1 MAQKR
6 RSFSPFGPQGQ
17 APARP
22 EATEPK
28 PSVDEAASD
37 FAGVIGGKPAASHD
51 SDDDAVFGTEPFVAA
66 KAPEPIGPPR
76 SGGRWWEEPDAGTES
91 KPVPESPEPAEPSAN
106 VAPVPSERPG
116 ATRDDGWG
124 APDGQI
130 VQPLPTPE
138 TGPVEAVQGR
148 KPLAAVG
155 GNGGNWWDM
164 PDDAEEPASETKPAF
179 DATNRAVEADETPQE
194 SPESAFDATNRVAE
208 AAVDSAPRPDADG
221 LHETPQPDSWFA
233 AADTAGDA
241 PRGNLWGAAS
251 GTDDEEGW
259 GGDED
264 EDGGWGDD
272 EEEKPEPEPKSG
284 RGLFGWRKAKPDD
297 ADADES
303 EEEDWD
309 DEGAD
314 DDWDDAEEGPAE
326 PAKRGGFLGFLG
338 GRKAKPQSGEEADPD
353 DMGGGGDGVEG
364 RGDPDDDGTDP
375 DDDEG
380 WGDPDGT
387 GDSDGWT
394 DDEGSDG
401 YDSLS
406 ERFDSAGKGVRV
418 PWKPIVIG
426 AVSIALVAG
435 VGLGVHAKMRA
446 DAEAERDAACEA
458 LAASWSDWKS
468 AAKEADDLKIEHS
481 KDVEQPCPVDVNAAR
496 AGAKNLDDKTAS
508 LRSEIAKAKALAEA
522 KESARKAL
530 EANPKATQ
538 ETKDAL
544 NRALEGDDANEILK
558 LSAKLPEEQKAAE
571 EAERKAAEEKAKAD
585 AEAAKKAQ
593 EEEARRQ
600 AEAQAQAQQQQQQ
613 QQYTPRR
620 QYVAPKPPAYTPQ
633 QQTQPPQQ
641 QQQQG
646 GGSSSGS
653 MGGSIG

>member
-17 APARP
+17 APAGP

-37 FAGVIGGKPAASHD
+37 FAGVIGGKPAAAHD
-51 SDDDAVFGTEPFVAA
+51 TDDDAVFGTEPPVAA

-91 KPVPESPEPAEPSAN
+91 KPAPESPEPAGPSAD
-106 VAPVPSERPG
+106 VAPVPSGKPE
-116 ATRDDGWG
+116 AVRDDGWG

-164 PDDAEEPASETKPAF
+164 PDDAEEPAPGTKPAF
-179 DATNRAVEADETPQE
+179 DATNHAVEADETPQE
-194 SPESAFDATNRVAE
+194 APEPAFDATNHVAE
-208 AAVDSAPRPDADG
+208 ATVDSTPQPDADG

-251 GTDDEEGW
+251 GADDEEGW
-259 GGDED
+259 DGDED
-264 EDGGWGDD
+264 EDDGWGDD
-272 EEEKPEPEPKSG
+272 EEEEKSEPEPRSG
-284 RGLFGWRKAKPDD
+284 RGLFGRRKAKPDD

-303 EEEDWD
+303 KEEDWD

-314 DDWDDAEEGPAE
+314 DDWDDTEEGPAE

-338 GRKAKPQSGEEADPD
+338 GRKAKPQSEEEADPD
-353 DMGGGGDGVEG
+353 DMGGGDG
-364 RGDPDDDGTDP
+364 
-375 DDDEG
+375 DEG

-426 AVSIALVAG
+426 AVSVALVAG
-435 VGLGVHAKMRA
+435 VGFGVHAKMRA
-446 DAEAERDAACEA
+446 DAEAERDAACKA

-468 AAKEADDLKIEHS
+468 AAKEADDLKIGHS
-481 KDVEQPCPVDVNAAR
+481 KDVEQPCPVDANAAR
-496 AGAKNLDDKTAS
+496 AGAKNLDDKTAG
-508 LRSEIAKAKALAEA
+508 LRSEIAKAKALAGA

-544 NRALEGDDANEILK
+544 NKALEGDDANEILK

-571 EAERKAAEEKAKAD
+571 EAERRAAEEKAKAD

-593 EEEARRQ
+593 EEARRQ

-613 QQYTPRR
+613 QQQYTPRR
-620 QYVAPKPPAYTPQ
+620 QYVAPKRPAYTPQ
-633 QQTQPPQQ
+633 QQTQPQQ
-641 QQQQG
+641 QQPQG

>member
-17 APARP
+17 APAGP
-22 EATEPK
+22 EAPEPK
-28 PSVDEAASD
+28 PSVDEAVSD
-37 FAGVIGGKPAASHD
+37 FAGVVGGKPAASHD
-51 SDDDAVFGTEPFVAA
+51 PDDDAVFGTEPFVAA
-66 KAPEPIGPPR
+66 RTPEPIGPPR

-106 VAPVPSERPG
+106 MAPVPSGKPE
-116 ATRDDGWG
+116 AARDDGWG

-138 TGPVEAVQGR
+138 TGPVG
-148 KPLAAVG
+148 G

-164 PDDAEEPASETKPAF
+164 PDDAEEPALGTKPAF

-194 SPESAFDATNRVAE
+194 SPEPAFDATNRVAE
-208 AAVDSAPRPDADG
+208 ATADSAPQPDADG

-233 AADTAGDA
+233 AADTAGNA
-241 PRGNLWGAAS
+241 PRGDLWGAAS
-251 GTDDEEGW
+251 ETDDEEGW

-284 RGLFGWRKAKPDD
+284 RGLFGRRKAKPDD

-314 DDWDDAEEGPAE
+314 DDWDDTEEGPAE

-338 GRKAKPQSGEEADPD
+338 GRKAKPQSEEEADPD
-353 DMGGGGDGVEG
+353 DMG
-364 RGDPDDDGTDP
+364 DPDDGIDP
-375 DDDEG
+375 DGDEG

-387 GDSDGWT
+387 GGSDGWT
-394 DDEGSDG
+394 DDGGSDG
-401 YDSLS
+401 YDSLA
-406 ERFDSAGKGVRV
+406 ERFDSAGEGARV

-426 AVSIALVAG
+426 AISVALVAG

-446 DAEAERDAACEA
+446 DAEAERDAACKA

-481 KDVEQPCPVDVNAAR
+481 KDVEQPCPVNANAAR
-496 AGAKNLDDKTAS
+496 AGAKNLDDKTAG

-530 EANPKATQ
+530 GANPKATQ

-544 NRALEGDDANEILK
+544 NKALEGDDANEILK

-600 AEAQAQAQQQQQQ
+600 AEAQAQQQQQQ

-620 QYVAPKPPAYTPQ
+620 QYVAPKRPAYTPQ
-633 QQTQPPQQ
+633 QQTQPQQ
-641 QQQQG
+641 QQPQG

>member
-17 APARP
+17 APAGP

-37 FAGVIGGKPAASHD
+37 FAGVVGGKPAASHD
-51 SDDDAVFGTEPFVAA
+51 PDDDAVFGAEPFVAA

-76 SGGRWWEEPDAGTES
+76 SGGRWWEEPDAGTEP
-91 KPVPESPEPAEPSAN
+91 KPAPESPEPAEPSAN
-106 VAPVPSERPG
+106 VAPIPSEKPE
-116 ATRDDGWG
+116 AARDDGWG

-130 VQPLPTPE
+130 VQPLPTSE
-138 TGPVEAVQGR
+138 TGPVG
-148 KPLAAVG
+148 G

-164 PDDAEEPASETKPAF
+164 PDDAEEPAPGTKPAF
-179 DATNRAVEADETPQE
+179 DATNHAAEAD
-194 SPESAFDATNRVAE
+194 
-208 AAVDSAPRPDADG
+208 VDSNPQPDADG

-233 AADTAGDA
+233 AADTAGNA
-241 PRGNLWGAAS
+241 PRGDLWGAAS
-251 GTDDEEGW
+251 ETDDEEGW

-264 EDGGWGDD
+264 EDDGWGDEE

-314 DDWDDAEEGPAE
+314 DDWGDTEEEPAE

-338 GRKAKPQSGEEADPD
+338 GRKAKPQSEEEADP
-353 DMGGGGDGVEG
+353 
-364 RGDPDDDGTDP
+364 DDGTDP

-380 WGDPDGT
+380 WDDPDGT
-387 GDSDGWT
+387 GGSDGWT
-394 DDEGSDG
+394 DDGGSDG
-401 YDSLS
+401 YDSLA
-406 ERFDSAGKGVRV
+406 ERFDSAGEGARV

-426 AVSIALVAG
+426 AISVALVAG

-446 DAEAERDAACEA
+446 DAEAERDAACKA

-481 KDVEQPCPVDVNAAR
+481 KDVEQPCPVNANAAR
-496 AGAKNLDDKTAS
+496 AGAKNLDDKTAG

-530 EANPKATQ
+530 GANPKATQ

-544 NRALEGDDANEILK
+544 NKALEGDDANEILK

-593 EEEARRQ
+593 EEARRQ

-613 QQYTPRR
+613 QQQYTPRR
-620 QYVAPKPPAYTPQ
+620 QYVAPKRPAYT
-633 QQTQPPQQ
+633 PPQQ
-641 QQQQG
+641 QQPQG

>member
-17 APARP
+17 APAGP
-22 EATEPK
+22 KATEPK

-37 FAGVIGGKPAASHD
+37 FAGAVGGKPAASHD
-51 SDDDAVFGTEPFVAA
+51 PDDDAVFGAEPFVAA

-76 SGGRWWEEPDAGTES
+76 SGGRWWEEPDAGT
-91 KPVPESPEPAEPSAN
+91 KPKPAPESPEPAEPSAN
-106 VAPVPSERPG
+106 VAPIPSEKPE
-116 ATRDDGWG
+116 AARDDGWG

-138 TGPVEAVQGR
+138 TGP
-148 KPLAAVG
+148 AVG

-164 PDDAEEPASETKPAF
+164 PDDAEEPASGAKPAF

-194 SPESAFDATNRVAE
+194 APEPAFDATNHVAE
-208 AAVDSAPRPDADG
+208 AGVDSNPQPDADG

-259 GGDED
+259 DGDED
-264 EDGGWGDD
+264 DGWGDD
-272 EEEKPEPEPKSG
+272 EEEKPEPEPRSG
-284 RGLFGWRKAKPDD
+284 RGLFGRRKAKPDD

-314 DDWDDAEEGPAE
+314 DDWDDTEEGPAE

-338 GRKAKPQSGEEADPD
+338 GRKAKPQSEEEA
-353 DMGGGGDGVEG
+353 
-364 RGDPDDDGTDP
+364 DP

-380 WGDPDGT
+380 WDDPDGT
-387 GDSDGWT
+387 GGSDGWT
-394 DDEGSDG
+394 DDGGSDG
-401 YDSLS
+401 YDSLA
-406 ERFDSAGKGVRV
+406 ERFDSAGEGARV

-426 AVSIALVAG
+426 AISVALVAG

-446 DAEAERDAACEA
+446 DAEAERDAACKA

-481 KDVEQPCPVDVNAAR
+481 KDVEQPCPVNANAAR
-496 AGAKNLDDKTAS
+496 AGAKNLDDKTAG

-530 EANPKATQ
+530 GANPKSTQ

-544 NRALEGDDANEILK
+544 NKALEGDDANEILK

-593 EEEARRQ
+593 EEARRQ

-613 QQYTPRR
+613 QQQYTPRR
-620 QYVAPKPPAYTPQ
+620 QYVAPKRPAYT
-633 QQTQPPQQ
+633 PPQQ
-641 QQQQG
+641 QQPQG

>member
-6 RSFSPFGPQGQ
+6 RSFSPFGPQGR
-17 APARP
+17 APAGP
-22 EATEPK
+22 EATGPK
-28 PSVDEAASD
+28 PSVDEATSD
-37 FAGVIGGKPAASHD
+37 FAGVVGGKPAASHD
-51 SDDDAVFGTEPFVAA
+51 SDDDAVFGTESPTA

-76 SGGRWWEEPDAGTES
+76 SGGRWWEEP
-91 KPVPESPEPAEPSAN
+91 ESPEPAPIPSGK
-106 VAPVPSERPG
+106 PE

-124 APDGQI
+124 APGGQI
-130 VQPLPTPE
+130 VRPLPTPE
-138 TGPVEAVQGR
+138 TGP
-148 KPLAAVG
+148 AVG
-155 GNGGNWWDM
+155 GDGGNWWDM
-164 PDDAEEPASETKPAF
+164 PDDAEEPTSGTKSAF

-194 SPESAFDATNRVAE
+194 APEPALDATNHAAG
-208 AAVDSAPRPDADG
+208 AAVDSTSRPDADG

-233 AADTAGDA
+233 AADTAGNA
-241 PRGNLWGAAS
+241 PRGDLWGAAS
-251 GTDDEEGW
+251 ENDDEEGW
-259 GGDED
+259 DGDED
-264 EDGGWGDD
+264 EDGGWDDD
-272 EEEKPEPEPKSG
+272 EEEKPEPEPRSG
-284 RGLFGWRKAKPDD
+284 RGLFGRRKAKPDD

-309 DEGAD
+309 DGGAD
-314 DDWDDAEEGPAE
+314 DDRGDPDDAEEE

-338 GRKAKPQSGEEADPD
+338 GRKAKPRSGEEADPD
-353 DMGGGGDGVEG
+353 DMG
-364 RGDPDDDGTDP
+364 DPDG
-375 DDDEG
+375 DEG
-380 WGDPDGT
+380 WDDPDGT

-401 YDSLS
+401 YDSLA
-406 ERFDSAGKGVRV
+406 ERFDSAGEGVRV

-426 AVSIALVAG
+426 VVSVALMAG
-435 VGLGVHAKMRA
+435 IGFGVHAKMRA
-446 DAEAERDAACEA
+446 DAEAERDAACKA

-468 AAKEADDLKIEHS
+468 AAKEADDLKIGHS
-481 KDVEQPCPVDVNAAR
+481 KDVERPCPVDVNAAR
-496 AGAKNLDDKTAS
+496 AGAKNLDDKTAG
-508 LRSEIAKAKALAEA
+508 LRSEIAKAKALTGA

-544 NRALEGDDANEILK
+544 NKALEGDDANEILK
-558 LSAKLPEEQKAAE
+558 LSAKLPGEQKAAE

-613 QQYTPRR
+613 QQQQQYTPRR
-620 QYVAPKPPAYTPQ
+620 QYVVPKPPAYTPP
-633 QQTQPPQQ
+633 QQTQPQPQ

>member
-22 EATEPK
+22 EATGPK

-37 FAGVIGGKPAASHD
+37 FAGVVGGKPAASHD
-51 SDDDAVFGTEPFVAA
+51 SDDDAVFGIEPPTA

-91 KPVPESPEPAEPSAN
+91 EPAPESPEPAEPSAN
-106 VAPVPSERPG
+106 VAPIPSEKPE

-124 APDGQI
+124 APDGQNI
-130 VQPLPTPE
+130 QPLPTPE
-138 TGPVEAVQGR
+138 TGP
-148 KPLAAVG
+148 AVG
-155 GNGGNWWDM
+155 DNGGNWWDM
-164 PDDAEEPASETKPAF
+164 PDN
-179 DATNRAVEADETPQE
+179 ATNRAVEADETPQE
-194 SPESAFDATNRVAE
+194 APEPAFDATNHAAG
-208 AAVDSAPRPDADG
+208 AAVDSTSRPDADG

-233 AADTAGDA
+233 AADTAGNA
-241 PRGNLWGAAS
+241 PRGDLWGAAPE
-251 GTDDEEGW
+251 TDDEEDW
-259 GGDED
+259 DGDED
-264 EDGGWGDD
+264 EDSGWGDD
-272 EEEKPEPEPKSG
+272 GEGEPEPEPRSG
-284 RGLFGWRKAKPDD
+284 RGLFGRRKAKPDD

-303 EEEDWD
+303 EKEDWD
-309 DEGAD
+309 DEDA
-314 DDWDDAEEGPAE
+314 DDAEEGPAE

-353 DMGGGGDGVEG
+353 DTGGG
-364 RGDPDDDGTDP
+364 

-380 WGDPDGT
+380 WDDPDDGTDGDEGWDDPDGT

-401 YDSLS
+401 YDSLA
-406 ERFDSAGKGVRV
+406 ERFDSAGEGVRV

-426 AVSIALVAG
+426 VVSVALVAG
-435 VGLGVHAKMRA
+435 IGFGVHAKMRA
-446 DAEAERDAACEA
+446 DAEAERDAACKA

-468 AAKEADDLKIEHS
+468 AAKEADDLKIGHS
-481 KDVEQPCPVDVNAAR
+481 KDVERPCPVDVNAAR
-496 AGAKNLDDKTAS
+496 AGAKNLDDKTAG
-508 LRSEIAKAKALAEA
+508 LRSEIAKAKALTGA

-544 NRALEGDDANEILK
+544 NKALEGDDANEILK
-558 LSAKLPEEQKAAE
+558 LSAKLPGEQKAAE

-613 QQYTPRR
+613 QQQYTPRR
-620 QYVAPKPPAYTPQ
+620 QYVVPKPPAYTPP
-633 QQTQPPQQ
+633 QQTQPQRPQQ

-646 GGSSSGS
+646 SGPSSGS

>member
-17 APARP
+17 TPTGPDVA
-22 EATEPK
+22 EPK

-37 FAGVIGGKPAASHD
+37 FAGVIGGKPAAAHD
-51 SDDDAVFGTEPFVAA
+51 PDDDAVFGTETPVAA
-66 KAPEPIGPPR
+66 EAPEPIGPPR

-91 KPVPESPEPAEPSAN
+91 KPAPESPEPAGPSAN
-106 VAPVPSERPG
+106 VAPIPSGKPE
-116 ATRDDGWG
+116 AARDDGRG

-138 TGPVEAVQGR
+138 TGPVGAVQGR

-155 GNGGNWWDM
+155 GNGGNWWGM
-164 PDDAEEPASETKPAF
+164 PVDAEGPASGTKPAF

-194 SPESAFDATNRVAE
+194 SPEPALDATNRVAE

-241 PRGNLWGAAS
+241 PRGDLWGAAS

-259 GGDED
+259 DGDED
-264 EDGGWGDD
+264 EDGGWDDD
-272 EEEKPEPEPKSG
+272 EEEGEPEHESKSG

-314 DDWDDAEEGPAE
+314 DDWDDTEEGPAE

-338 GRKAKPQSGEEADPD
+338 GRKAKSQSGEEADPD
-353 DMGGGGDGVEG
+353 DMG
-364 RGDPDDDGTDP
+364 DP

-406 ERFDSAGKGVRV
+406 ERFDSAGEGIRV

-426 AVSIALVAG
+426 VVSVALVAG
-435 VGLGVHAKMRA
+435 VGFGVHAKMRA
-446 DAEAERDAACEA
+446 DAEAERDAACKA

-468 AAKEADDLKIEHS
+468 AAKEANDLKIEHS
-481 KDVEQPCPVDVNAAR
+481 KDIERPCPVDVNAAR
-496 AGAKNLDDKTAS
+496 AGAKNLDDKTAG

-544 NRALEGDDANEILK
+544 NKALEGDDANEILK

-613 QQYTPRR
+613 YMPRR
-620 QYVAPKPPAYTPQ
+620 QYVVPKPPAYTPPQ
-633 QQTQPPQQ
+633 QQTQPQQ
-641 QQQQG
+641 QQPQG
-646 GGSSSGS
+646 GGPSSGS

>member
-17 APARP
+17 APAGP

-37 FAGVIGGKPAASHD
+37 FAGVVGGKPAASHD
-51 SDDDAVFGTEPFVAA
+51 PDDDAVFGAEPFVAA

-76 SGGRWWEEPDAGTES
+76 SGGRWWEEPDAGTEP
-91 KPVPESPEPAEPSAN
+91 KPAPESPEPAEPSAN
-106 VAPVPSERPG
+106 VAPVPSEKPE
-116 ATRDDGWG
+116 AARDDGWG

-138 TGPVEAVQGR
+138 TGP
-148 KPLAAVG
+148 AVG

-164 PDDAEEPASETKPAF
+164 PDDAEEPAPGTKPAF

-194 SPESAFDATNRVAE
+194 APEPAFDATNHAAE
-208 AAVDSAPRPDADG
+208 ADVDSNPQPDADG

-233 AADTAGDA
+233 AADTAGNA

-259 GGDED
+259 DGDED
-264 EDGGWGDD
+264 EDDGWGDD
-272 EEEKPEPEPKSG
+272 EEEKPKPRSG
-284 RGLFGWRKAKPDD
+284 RGLFGRRKTKPDD

-303 EEEDWD
+303 KEEDWD

-314 DDWDDAEEGPAE
+314 DDWDDPDDTEEGPAE

-338 GRKAKPQSGEEADPD
+338 GRKAKPRSGEEANPDDGIDPD
-353 DMGGGGDGVEG
+353 G
-364 RGDPDDDGTDP
+364 
-375 DDDEG
+375 DEG
-380 WGDPDGT
+380 WDDPDGT

-394 DDEGSDG
+394 DDEGSAG

-426 AVSIALVAG
+426 AVSVALVAG

-446 DAEAERDAACEA
+446 DAEAERDAACKA

-481 KDVEQPCPVDVNAAR
+481 KDIEQPCPVDVNAAR

-544 NRALEGDDANEILK
+544 NKALEGDDANEILK

-585 AEAAKKAQ
+585 AKTPPKTEYGKAHGFLSNPWAFHLSPRWVNSCGGRPCRPRPPRPT
-593 EEEARRQ
+593 ARTRS
-600 AEAQAQAQQQQQQ
+600 
-613 QQYTPRR
+613 T
-620 QYVAPKPPAYTPQ
+620 
-633 QQTQPPQQ
+633 
-641 QQQQG
+641 
-646 GGSSSGS
+646 
-653 MGGSIG
+653 

>member
-17 APARP
+17 ASTGPDVA
-22 EATEPK
+22 EPK

-37 FAGVIGGKPAASHD
+37 FAGVVGGKPAAAHD
-51 SDDDAVFGTEPFVAA
+51 SDDDAVFGTEPPAAA

-91 KPVPESPEPAEPSAN
+91 KPTSESPEPAEPSAN
-106 VAPVPSERPG
+106 AAPIPSGKPE
-116 ATRDDGWG
+116 AARDDGWG

-130 VQPLPTPE
+130 VRPLPTPE
-138 TGPVEAVQGR
+138 TGP
-148 KPLAAVG
+148 AVG

-164 PDDAEEPASETKPAF
+164 PDDAEGPASGTKPAF
-179 DATNRAVEADETPQE
+179 DATNHA
-194 SPESAFDATNRVAE
+194 AE
-208 AAVDSAPRPDADG
+208 AAVDSTSRPDADG

-233 AADTAGDA
+233 AADTAGNA
-241 PRGNLWGAAS
+241 PRGNLWGAAPE
-251 GTDDEEGW
+251 TDDEEDW
-259 GGDED
+259 DGDED

-272 EEEKPEPEPKSG
+272 EEGEPKPRSG
-284 RGLFGWRKAKPDD
+284 RGLFGRRKAKPDD

-338 GRKAKPQSGEEADPD
+338 GRKAKPRSEEEADPD
-353 DMGGGGDGVEG
+353 DMGGGDGVEG
-364 RGDPDDDGTDP
+364 RGDPDDGIDP
-375 DDDEG
+375 DGDEG

-426 AVSIALVAG
+426 VVSVALVAG

-446 DAEAERDAACEA
+446 DAEAERDAACKA

-481 KDVEQPCPVDVNAAR
+481 KDVEQPCPVDANAAR

-544 NRALEGDDANEILK
+544 NKALEGDDANEILK

-613 QQYTPRR
+613 QYRR
-620 QYVAPKPPAYTPQ
+620 QYVVPKPPAYTP
-633 QQTQPPQQ
+633 PPQQ
-641 QQQQG
+641 AQPQQPQQG
-646 GGSSSGS
+646 SGPSSGS

>member
-17 APARP
+17 APAGP

-37 FAGVIGGKPAASHD
+37 FAGVVGGKPAASHD
-51 SDDDAVFGTEPFVAA
+51 PDDDAVFGAEPFVAA

-76 SGGRWWEEPDAGTES
+76 SGGRWWEEPDAGTEP
-91 KPVPESPEPAEPSAN
+91 KPAPESPEPAEPSAN
-106 VAPVPSERPG
+106 VAPVPSEKPE
-116 ATRDDGWG
+116 AARDDGWG

-138 TGPVEAVQGR
+138 TGP
-148 KPLAAVG
+148 AVG

-164 PDDAEEPASETKPAF
+164 PDDAEEPAPGTKPAF

-194 SPESAFDATNRVAE
+194 APEPAFDATNHAAE
-208 AAVDSAPRPDADG
+208 ADVDSNPQPDADG

-233 AADTAGDA
+233 AADTAGNA

-259 GGDED
+259 DGDED
-264 EDGGWGDD
+264 EDDGWGDD
-272 EEEKPEPEPKSG
+272 EEEKPKPRSG
-284 RGLFGWRKAKPDD
+284 RGLFGRRKTKPDD

-303 EEEDWD
+303 KEEDWD

-314 DDWDDAEEGPAE
+314 DDWDDPDDTEEGPAE

-338 GRKAKPQSGEEADPD
+338 GRKAKPRSGEEANPDDGIDPD
-353 DMGGGGDGVEG
+353 G
-364 RGDPDDDGTDP
+364 
-375 DDDEG
+375 DEG
-380 WGDPDGT
+380 WDDPDGT
-387 GDSDGWT
+387 GESDGWT
-394 DDEGSDG
+394 DDEGSAG

-426 AVSIALVAG
+426 AVSVALVAG

-446 DAEAERDAACEA
+446 DAEAERDAACKA

-481 KDVEQPCPVDVNAAR
+481 KDIEQPCPVDVNAAR

-544 NRALEGDDANEILK
+544 NKALEGDDANEILK

-593 EEEARRQ
+593 EEEAQRQ

-613 QQYTPRR
+613 QQQYTPRR
-620 QYVAPKPPAYTPQ
+620 QYVVPKPPAYTPP
-633 QQTQPPQQ
+633 QQTQPQQ
-641 QQQQG
+641 QQPQG
-646 GGSSSGS
+646 GGPSIGS

>member
-6 RSFSPFGPQGQ
+6 RSFSPFGPQGR
-17 APARP
+17 APVGP
-22 EATEPK
+22 EAPEPK

-37 FAGVIGGKPAASHD
+37 FAGVVGGKPAASHD
-51 SDDDAVFGTEPFVAA
+51 PDDDAVFGTEPPVAA

-91 KPVPESPEPAEPSAN
+91 KPAPESPEPAEPSAD
-106 VAPVPSERPG
+106 VAPVPSGKPE

-130 VQPLPTPE
+130 VQPPPTPE
-138 TGPVEAVQGR
+138 TGP
-148 KPLAAVG
+148 AVG

-194 SPESAFDATNRVAE
+194 APESAFDATNRAVE
-208 AAVDSAPRPDADG
+208 AAVDSTPRPDADG

-233 AADTAGDA
+233 AADTAGNA
-241 PRGNLWGAAS
+241 PRGDLWGAAS
-251 GTDDEEGW
+251 ETDDEEGW

-264 EDGGWGDD
+264 EDGGWDDD
-272 EEEKPEPEPKSG
+272 EEEKPEPRSG

-314 DDWDDAEEGPAE
+314 DDWDDPDDTEEGPAE

-338 GRKAKPQSGEEADPD
+338 GRKAKPQSEEEADPD
-353 DMGGGGDGVEG
+353 DMGGGDGVEG
-364 RGDPDDDGTDP
+364 RGDPDDGTDP

-380 WGDPDGT
+380 WDDPDGT

-401 YDSLS
+401 YDSLA

-446 DAEAERDAACEA
+446 DAEAKRDAACKA

-468 AAKEADDLKIEHS
+468 AAKEADDFKIEHS

-496 AGAKNLDDKTAS
+496 AGAKNLDDKTAG
-508 LRSEIAKAKALAEA
+508 LRSEIAKAKALAGA

-544 NRALEGDDANEILK
+544 NKALEGDDANEILK

-613 QQYTPRR
+613 QQQQQYTPRR
-620 QYVAPKPPAYTPQ
+620 QYVAPKRPAYTPQ
-633 QQTQPPQQ
+633 QQTQPQQ
-641 QQQQG
+641 QQPQG

>member
-17 APARP
+17 APAGP
-22 EATEPK
+22 EPK

-37 FAGVIGGKPAASHD
+37 FAGVIGGKPAAAHD
-51 SDDDAVFGTEPFVAA
+51 SDDDAVFGTESPVAA

-91 KPVPESPEPAEPSAN
+91 EPAPESPEPAPAPSGKPEA
-106 VAPVPSERPG
+106 A
-116 ATRDDGWG
+116 RDDGWG
-124 APDGQI
+124 APDGQNI
-130 VQPLPTPE
+130 QPPPTPE
-138 TGPVEAVQGR
+138 TGP
-148 KPLAAVG
+148 AVG

-164 PDDAEEPASETKPAF
+164 PVDAEGPASGTKPAF
-179 DATNRAVEADETPQE
+179 DATKRAVEADETPQE
-194 SPESAFDATNRVAE
+194 APEPAFDATNHAAE
-208 AAVDSAPRPDADG
+208 AAVDSNPQPDADG

-233 AADTAGDA
+233 AADTAGNA
-241 PRGNLWGAAS
+241 PRGDLWGAAS
-251 GTDDEEGW
+251 ENDDEEGW
-259 GGDED
+259 DGDED
-264 EDGGWGDD
+264 EDGGWDDD
-272 EEEKPEPEPKSG
+272 EEEPEPEPRSG
-284 RGLFGWRKAKPDD
+284 RGLFGRRKAKPDD

-309 DEGAD
+309 DEDA
-314 DDWDDAEEGPAE
+314 DDAEEGPVE

-353 DMGGGGDGVEG
+353 DTGDGDGVEDWD
-364 RGDPDDDGTDP
+364 DPDD
-375 DDDEG
+375 
-380 WGDPDGT
+380 T

-394 DDEGSDG
+394 DDEGPDG
-401 YDSLS
+401 YDSLA
-406 ERFDSAGKGVRV
+406 ERFDSAGEGVRV

-426 AVSIALVAG
+426 AVSVALVAG
-435 VGLGVHAKMRA
+435 IGFGVHAKMRA
-446 DAEAERDAACEA
+446 DAEAERDAACKA
-458 LAASWSDWKS
+458 LAASWGDWKS

-481 KDVEQPCPVDVNAAR
+481 KDVERPCPVDVNAAR
-496 AGAKNLDDKTAS
+496 AKAKNLDDKTAS
-508 LRSEIAKAKALAEA
+508 LRSEIAKAKALTEA
-522 KESARKAL
+522 KESAKKAL
-530 EANPKATQ
+530 AANPKATQ

-544 NRALEGDDANEILK
+544 NKALEGDDANGILK

-613 QQYTPRR
+613 QQQQQYRR
-620 QYVAPKPPAYTPQ
+620 QYVVPKPPAYTPPP
-633 QQTQPPQQ
+633 QQTQPQQPQQ
-641 QQQQG
+641 
-646 GGSSSGS
+646 GSGPSSGS

>member
-6 RSFSPFGPQGQ
+6 RSFSPFGPQGR
-17 APARP
+17 APAGP
-22 EATEPK
+22 EATGPK
-28 PSVDEAASD
+28 PSVDEATSD
-37 FAGVIGGKPAASHD
+37 FAGVVGGKPAASHD
-51 SDDDAVFGTEPFVAA
+51 PDDDAVFGTESPTA

-91 KPVPESPEPAEPSAN
+91 KPTSESPEPAEPSAN
-106 VAPVPSERPG
+106 AAPIPSEKPE

-138 TGPVEAVQGR
+138 TEPVEAVQGWE
-148 KPLAAVG
+148 PLAAVG
-155 GNGGNWWDM
+155 GDGGNWWDM
-164 PDDAEEPASETKPAF
+164 PD

-194 SPESAFDATNRVAE
+194 APEPAFDATNHAAE
-208 AAVDSAPRPDADG
+208 ADVDSNPQPDADG

-233 AADTAGDA
+233 AADTAGNA

-259 GGDED
+259 DGDED

-272 EEEKPEPEPKSG
+272 EEEKPKPRSG
-284 RGLFGWRKAKPDD
+284 RGLFGRRKAKPDD

-314 DDWDDAEEGPAE
+314 DDWDDPDDAEEGPAE

-338 GRKAKPQSGEEADPD
+338 GRKAKPRSEEEADPD
-353 DMGGGGDGVEG
+353 DMGGGDGVEG
-364 RGDPDDDGTDP
+364 RGDPDDGIDP
-375 DDDEG
+375 DGDEG

-426 AVSIALVAG
+426 VVSVALVAG

-446 DAEAERDAACEA
+446 DAEAERDAACKA

-481 KDVEQPCPVDVNAAR
+481 KDVEQPCPVDANAAR

-544 NRALEGDDANEILK
+544 NKALEGDDANEILK

-613 QQYTPRR
+613 QQQQYTPRR
-620 QYVAPKPPAYTPQ
+620 QYVAPKRPAYTPQ
-633 QQTQPPQQ
+633 QQTQPQQ
-641 QQQQG
+641 QQPQG

>member
-17 APARP
+17 APAGP
-22 EATEPK
+22 GVAEPK
-28 PSVDEAASD
+28 PSVDEVASD
-37 FAGVIGGKPAASHD
+37 FAGAVGGKPAASHD
-51 SDDDAVFGTEPFVAA
+51 PDDDAVFGAEPFVAA

-76 SGGRWWEEPDAGTES
+76 SGGRWWEEPDAGTEP

-106 VAPVPSERPG
+106 VAPVPSEKPE

-138 TGPVEAVQGR
+138 TGPVEAVQER

-164 PDDAEEPASETKPAF
+164 PDDAEEPAPGTKPAF
-179 DATNRAVEADETPQE
+179 DATNHAAEAD
-194 SPESAFDATNRVAE
+194 
-208 AAVDSAPRPDADG
+208 VDSNPQPDADG

-233 AADTAGDA
+233 AADTAGNA
-241 PRGNLWGAAS
+241 PRGDLWGAAS
-251 GTDDEEGW
+251 ETDDEEGW
-259 GGDED
+259 DGDED
-264 EDGGWGDD
+264 EDDGWGDD
-272 EEEKPEPEPKSG
+272 EEEEKPEPEPKSG

-314 DDWDDAEEGPAE
+314 DDWGDTEEEPAE

-338 GRKAKPQSGEEADPD
+338 GRKAKPQSEEEADP
-353 DMGGGGDGVEG
+353 
-364 RGDPDDDGTDP
+364 DDGTDP

-380 WGDPDGT
+380 WDDPDGT
-387 GDSDGWT
+387 GGSDGWT

-401 YDSLS
+401 YDGLS
-406 ERFDSAGKGVRV
+406 ERFDSADEAVRV

-426 AVSIALVAG
+426 AVSVALVAG

-446 DAEAERDAACEA
+446 DAEAERDAACKA

-496 AGAKNLDDKTAS
+496 AGAKNLDDKTAG
-508 LRSEIAKAKALAEA
+508 LRSEIAKAKALAGA

-544 NRALEGDDANEILK
+544 NKALEGDDANGILK

-571 EAERKAAEEKAKAD
+571 EAERRAAEEKAKAD

-613 QQYTPRR
+613 QQQQQYTPRR
-620 QYVAPKPPAYTPQ
+620 QYVAPKRPAYTPQ
-633 QQTQPPQQ
+633 QQTQPQQ
-641 QQQQG
+641 QQPQG

>member
-17 APARP
+17 TPTGP
-22 EATEPK
+22 EAPEPK

-37 FAGVIGGKPAASHD
+37 FAGVIGGKPAAAHD
-51 SDDDAVFGTEPFVAA
+51 SDDDAVFGTETPVAA
-66 KAPEPIGPPR
+66 EAPEPIGPPR

-91 KPVPESPEPAEPSAN
+91 KPAPESPEPA
-106 VAPVPSERPG
+106 PVPSEKPE
-116 ATRDDGWG
+116 AARDDGWG

-138 TGPVEAVQGR
+138 TGPVEAMQGR

-164 PDDAEEPASETKPAF
+164 PDDAEEPTSGTKPAF

-194 SPESAFDATNRVAE
+194 APEPAFDATNHAAE
-208 AAVDSAPRPDADG
+208 ADVDSTPQPDADG

-233 AADTAGDA
+233 AADTAGNA

-251 GTDDEEGW
+251 ETDDEEGW

-264 EDGGWGDD
+264 EDGGWDDD
-272 EEEKPEPEPKSG
+272 EEEKPEPEPRSG
-284 RGLFGWRKAKPDD
+284 RGLFGRRKAEPDD
-297 ADADES
+297 ADTDES
-303 EEEDWD
+303 EEDWD

-314 DDWDDAEEGPAE
+314 DDWDDPDDAEEGPAE
-326 PAKRGGFLGFLG
+326 PAKRSGFLGFLG

-353 DMGGGGDGVEG
+353 DTGDGDEVEDWD
-364 RGDPDDDGTDP
+364 DPDDG
-375 DDDEG
+375 DEG

-387 GDSDGWT
+387 GDSDGWM
-394 DDEGSDG
+394 DDEGPDG
-401 YDSLS
+401 YDSLV
-406 ERFDSAGKGVRV
+406 ERFDSAGEGVRV

-426 AVSIALVAG
+426 VVSVALVAG
-435 VGLGVHAKMRA
+435 IGFGVHAKMRA
-446 DAEAERDAACEA
+446 DAEAERDAACKA

-481 KDVEQPCPVDVNAAR
+481 KDVERPCPVDVNVAR
-496 AGAKNLDDKTAS
+496 AEAKNLDDKTAS

-530 EANPKATQ
+530 GANPKATQ

-544 NRALEGDDANEILK
+544 NKALEGDDANEILK
-558 LSAKLPEEQKAAE
+558 LSTKLPEEQKAAE

-600 AEAQAQAQQQQQQ
+600 AEAQAQAQQQQ
-613 QQYTPRR
+613 YTPRR
-620 QYVAPKPPAYTPQ
+620 QYVVPKRPAYTPQ
-633 QQTQPPQQ
+633 QQTQPQQ
-641 QQQQG
+641 QQPQG

>member
-17 APARP
+17 TPTGP
-22 EATEPK
+22 EAPEPK

-37 FAGVIGGKPAASHD
+37 FAGVIGGKPAAAHD
-51 SDDDAVFGTEPFVAA
+51 SDDDAVFGTETPVAA
-66 KAPEPIGPPR
+66 EAPEPIGPPR

-91 KPVPESPEPAEPSAN
+91 KPAPESPEPA
-106 VAPVPSERPG
+106 PVPSEKPE
-116 ATRDDGWG
+116 AARDDGWG

-138 TGPVEAVQGR
+138 TGPVG
-148 KPLAAVG
+148 G

-164 PDDAEEPASETKPAF
+164 PDDAEEPAPGTKPAF

-194 SPESAFDATNRVAE
+194 APEPAFDATNHAAE
-208 AAVDSAPRPDADG
+208 ADVDSNPQPDADG

-233 AADTAGDA
+233 AADTAGNA
-241 PRGNLWGAAS
+241 PQGNLWGAAS

-259 GGDED
+259 DGDKDED
-264 EDGGWGDD
+264 DGWGDD
-272 EEEKPEPEPKSG
+272 EEERPEPRSG
-284 RGLFGWRKAKPDD
+284 RGLFGRRKAKPDD

-303 EEEDWD
+303 KEEDWD

-314 DDWDDAEEGPAE
+314 DDWDDPDDTEEGPAE

-338 GRKAKPQSGEEADPD
+338 GRKAKPQSEEEANP
-353 DMGGGGDGVEG
+353 
-364 RGDPDDDGTDP
+364 DDGTDP

-380 WGDPDGT
+380 WDDPDGT

-394 DDEGSDG
+394 DDEDSDG
-401 YDSLS
+401 YDSLA

-426 AVSIALVAG
+426 AVSVALVAG

-446 DAEAERDAACEA
+446 DAEAERDAACKA

-496 AGAKNLDDKTAS
+496 AGAKNLDDKTAG

-544 NRALEGDDANEILK
+544 NKALEGDDANEILK

-571 EAERKAAEEKAKAD
+571 EAERRAAEEKAKAD

-613 QQYTPRR
+613 QQQQQYTPRR
-620 QYVAPKPPAYTPQ
+620 QYVAPKRPAYTPQ
-633 QQTQPPQQ
+633 QQQP
-641 QQQQG
+641 QG
-646 GGSSSGS
+646 GSSSSGS

>member
-6 RSFSPFGPQGQ
+6 RSFSPFGPQGR
-17 APARP
+17 APVGP
-22 EATEPK
+22 EAPEPK

-37 FAGVIGGKPAASHD
+37 FAGVVGGKPAASHD
-51 SDDDAVFGTEPFVAA
+51 PDDDAVFGTEPPVAA

-91 KPVPESPEPAEPSAN
+91 KPAPESPEPAEPSAD
-106 VAPVPSERPG
+106 VAPVPSGKPE

-130 VQPLPTPE
+130 VQPPPTPE
-138 TGPVEAVQGR
+138 TGP
-148 KPLAAVG
+148 AVG

-164 PDDAEEPASETKPAF
+164 PDDAEEPALGTKPAF

-194 SPESAFDATNRVAE
+194 SPEPAFDATNRVAE
-208 AAVDSAPRPDADG
+208 ATADSAPQPDADG

-233 AADTAGDA
+233 AADTAGNA
-241 PRGNLWGAAS
+241 PRGDLWGAAS
-251 GTDDEEGW
+251 ETDDEEGW

-284 RGLFGWRKAKPDD
+284 RGLFGRRKAKPDD

-314 DDWDDAEEGPAE
+314 DDWDDTEEGPAE

-338 GRKAKPQSGEEADPD
+338 GRKAKPQSEEEADPD
-353 DMGGGGDGVEG
+353 DTGGGDGVEG
-364 RGDPDDDGTDP
+364 RGDPNDDGTDP

-380 WGDPDGT
+380 WDDPNGT

-401 YDSLS
+401 YDSLA

-446 DAEAERDAACEA
+446 DAEAKRDAACKA

-468 AAKEADDLKIEHS
+468 AAKEADDFKIEHS

-496 AGAKNLDDKTAS
+496 AGAKNLDDKTAG

-530 EANPKATQ
+530 GANPKATQ

-544 NRALEGDDANEILK
+544 NKALEGDDANEILK

-600 AEAQAQAQQQQQQ
+600 AEAQAQQQQQQ
-613 QQYTPRR
+613 QQY
-620 QYVAPKPPAYTPQ
+620 VAPKRPAYTPP
-633 QQTQPPQQ
+633 QQTQPQQ
-641 QQQQG
+641 QQPQG

>member
-17 APARP
+17 APAGP

-37 FAGVIGGKPAASHD
+37 FAGVVGGKPAASHD
-51 SDDDAVFGTEPFVAA
+51 PDDDAVFGTEPFVAA

-76 SGGRWWEEPDAGTES
+76 SGGRWWEEPDAGTEP
-91 KPVPESPEPAEPSAN
+91 KPAPESPEPAEPSAN
-106 VAPVPSERPG
+106 VAPIPSEKPE
-116 ATRDDGWG
+116 AARDDGWG

-130 VQPLPTPE
+130 VQPLPTSE
-138 TGPVEAVQGR
+138 TGPVG
-148 KPLAAVG
+148 G

-164 PDDAEEPASETKPAF
+164 PDDAEEPAPGTKPAF
-179 DATNRAVEADETPQE
+179 DATNHAAEAD
-194 SPESAFDATNRVAE
+194 
-208 AAVDSAPRPDADG
+208 VDSNPQPDADG

-233 AADTAGDA
+233 AADTAGNA
-241 PRGNLWGAAS
+241 PRGDLWGAAS
-251 GTDDEEGW
+251 ETDDEEGW

-264 EDGGWGDD
+264 EDDGWGDE

-314 DDWDDAEEGPAE
+314 DDWGDTEEGPAE

-338 GRKAKPQSGEEADPD
+338 GRKAKPQSEEEADP
-353 DMGGGGDGVEG
+353 
-364 RGDPDDDGTDP
+364 DDGTDP

-380 WGDPDGT
+380 WDDPDGT
-387 GDSDGWT
+387 GGSDGWT
-394 DDEGSDG
+394 DDGGSDG
-401 YDSLS
+401 YDSLA
-406 ERFDSAGKGVRV
+406 ERFDSAGEGARV

-426 AVSIALVAG
+426 AISVALVAG

-446 DAEAERDAACEA
+446 DAEAERDAACKA

-481 KDVEQPCPVDVNAAR
+481 KDVEQPCPVNANAAR
-496 AGAKNLDDKTAS
+496 AGAKNLDDKTAG

-530 EANPKATQ
+530 GANPKATQ

-544 NRALEGDDANEILK
+544 NKALEGDDANEILK

-593 EEEARRQ
+593 EEARRQ

-613 QQYTPRR
+613 QQQYTPRR
-620 QYVAPKPPAYTPQ
+620 QYVAPKRPAYT
-633 QQTQPPQQ
+633 PPQQ
-641 QQQQG
+641 QQPQG

>member
-6 RSFSPFGPQGQ
+6 RSFSPFGPQGR
-17 APARP
+17 APAGP

-76 SGGRWWEEPDAGTES
+76 SGGRWWEEPDAGAES

-106 VAPVPSERPG
+106 VAPVPSEKPE
-116 ATRDDGWG
+116 AARDDGWG

-179 DATNRAVEADETPQE
+179 DATNRAV
-194 SPESAFDATNRVAE
+194 
-208 AAVDSAPRPDADG
+208 VDSAPRPDADG

-233 AADTAGDA
+233 AADTAGNA

-251 GTDDEEGW
+251 ETDDEEGW

-264 EDGGWGDD
+264 EDDGWGDD
-272 EEEKPEPEPKSG
+272 EEERPEPRSG
-284 RGLFGWRKAKPDD
+284 RGLFGRRKAKPDD

-303 EEEDWD
+303 EEEGWD

-314 DDWDDAEEGPAE
+314 DDWDDPDDAEEGPAE

-338 GRKAKPQSGEEADPD
+338 GRKAKPRSGEEADPD
-353 DMGGGGDGVEG
+353 DTGGGDGE
-364 RGDPDDDGTDP
+364 
-375 DDDEG
+375 EG

-406 ERFDSAGKGVRV
+406 ERFDSADEAVRV

-426 AVSIALVAG
+426 VVSVALVAG
-435 VGLGVHAKMRA
+435 IGLGVHAKMRA
-446 DAEAERDAACEA
+446 DAEAERDAACKA

-496 AGAKNLDDKTAS
+496 AGAKNLDDKTAG

-544 NRALEGDDANEILK
+544 NKALEGDDANEILK

-613 QQYTPRR
+613 QQQYTPRR
-620 QYVAPKPPAYTPQ
+620 QYVAPKRPAYTPQ
-633 QQTQPPQQ
+633 QQTQPQQ
-641 QQQQG
+641 QQPQG

>member
-17 APARP
+17 APTGPDVA
-22 EATEPK
+22 EPK

-37 FAGVIGGKPAASHD
+37 FAGVVGGKPAAAHD
-51 SDDDAVFGTEPFVAA
+51 SDDDAVFGTEPPAAA

-76 SGGRWWEEPDAGTES
+76 SGGRWWEEPDAGTDS
-91 KPVPESPEPAEPSAN
+91 KPTSESPEPAEPSAN
-106 VAPVPSERPG
+106 AAPIPSEKPE

-138 TGPVEAVQGR
+138 TEPVEAVQGWE
-148 KPLAAVG
+148 PLAAVG
-155 GNGGNWWDM
+155 GDGGNWWDM
-164 PDDAEEPASETKPAF
+164 PD

-194 SPESAFDATNRVAE
+194 APEPAFDATNHAAE
-208 AAVDSAPRPDADG
+208 ADVDSNPQPDADG
-221 LHETPQPDSWFA
+221 LHEMPQPDSWFA
-233 AADTAGDA
+233 AADTAGNA

-259 GGDED
+259 DGDED

-272 EEEKPEPEPKSG
+272 EEEKPKPRSG
-284 RGLFGWRKAKPDD
+284 RGLFGRRKAKPDD

-314 DDWDDAEEGPAE
+314 DDWDDPDDAEEGPAE

-338 GRKAKPQSGEEADPD
+338 GRKAKPRSEEEADPD
-353 DMGGGGDGVEG
+353 DMGGGDGVEG
-364 RGDPDDDGTDP
+364 RGDPDDGIDP
-375 DDDEG
+375 DGDEG

-426 AVSIALVAG
+426 VVSVALVAG

-446 DAEAERDAACEA
+446 DAEAERDAACKA

-481 KDVEQPCPVDVNAAR
+481 KDVEQPCPVDANAAR

-544 NRALEGDDANEILK
+544 NKALEGDDANEILK

-571 EAERKAAEEKAKAD
+571 EAERKATEEKAKAD

-593 EEEARRQ
+593 EEARRQ

-613 QQYTPRR
+613 QYRR
-620 QYVAPKPPAYTPQ
+620 QYVVPKPPAYTPP
-633 QQTQPPQQ
+633 QQTQPQQPQQ
-641 QQQQG
+641 
-646 GGSSSGS
+646 GSGPSSGS

>member
-17 APARP
+17 APAGP

-37 FAGVIGGKPAASHD
+37 FAGVVGGKPAAAHD
-51 SDDDAVFGTEPFVAA
+51 PDDDAVFGAEPFVAA

-76 SGGRWWEEPDAGTES
+76 SGGRWWEEPDAGTEP
-91 KPVPESPEPAEPSAN
+91 KPASESPEPAEPSAN
-106 VAPVPSERPG
+106 VAPVPSGKPE
-116 ATRDDGWG
+116 AVRDDGWG

-164 PDDAEEPASETKPAF
+164 PDDAEEPAPGTKPAF

-194 SPESAFDATNRVAE
+194 APEPAFDATNHVAE
-208 AAVDSAPRPDADG
+208 AAVDSTPQPDADG

-233 AADTAGDA
+233 AADTAGNA
-241 PRGNLWGAAS
+241 PRGDLWGAAS

-259 GGDED
+259 DGDED
-264 EDGGWGDD
+264 EDDGWGDD
-272 EEEKPEPEPKSG
+272 EEEKPKLRSG
-284 RGLFGWRKAKPDD
+284 RGLFGRRKTKPDD

-303 EEEDWD
+303 KEEGWD

-314 DDWDDAEEGPAE
+314 DDWDDTEEGPAE

-338 GRKAKPQSGEEADPD
+338 GRKAKPRSGEEDDTD
-353 DMGGGGDGVEG
+353 DMGGGDGE
-364 RGDPDDDGTDP
+364 
-375 DDDEG
+375 EG
-380 WGDPDGT
+380 WDDPDGI

-401 YDSLS
+401 YDGLS
-406 ERFDSAGKGVRV
+406 ERFDSTGEGVRV

-446 DAEAERDAACEA
+446 DAEAERDAACKA

-468 AAKEADDLKIEHS
+468 AAKEADDFKIEHS
-481 KDVEQPCPVDVNAAR
+481 KDVEQPCPVDANAAR
-496 AGAKNLDDKTAS
+496 AGAKNLDDKTAG
-508 LRSEIAKAKALAEA
+508 LRSEIAKAKALAGA

-544 NRALEGDDANEILK
+544 NKALEGDDANGILK

-571 EAERKAAEEKAKAD
+571 EAERRAAEEKAKAD

-620 QYVAPKPPAYTPQ
+620 QYVAPKRPAYTPQ
-633 QQTQPPQQ
+633 QQTQPQQ
-641 QQQQG
+641 QQPQG

>member
-17 APARP
+17 APTGPDVA
-22 EATEPK
+22 EPK

-37 FAGVIGGKPAASHD
+37 FAGVIGGKPAAAHD
-51 SDDDAVFGTEPFVAA
+51 SDDDAVFGTEPPAAA

-91 KPVPESPEPAEPSAN
+91 KPAPESPEPAEPSAD
-106 VAPVPSERPG
+106 VAPVPSGKPE
-116 ATRDDGWG
+116 AARDDGWG
-124 APDGQI
+124 APDGQNI
-130 VQPLPTPE
+130 QPPPTPE

-155 GNGGNWWDM
+155 NNGGNWWDM
-164 PDDAEEPASETKPAF
+164 PD

-194 SPESAFDATNRVAE
+194 APEPALDATNHVAE
-208 AAVDSAPRPDADG
+208 AAVDSTPRPDADG

-233 AADTAGDA
+233 AADTAGNA
-241 PRGNLWGAAS
+241 PRGDLWGAAS
-251 GTDDEEGW
+251 ETDDEEGW
-259 GGDED
+259 DGDED
-264 EDGGWGDD
+264 EDGGWDDD
-272 EEEKPEPEPKSG
+272 EEEKPEPESRSG
-284 RGLFGWRKAKPDD
+284 RGLFGRRKAEPDD
-297 ADADES
+297 ADTDES
-303 EEEDWD
+303 EEDWD

-314 DDWDDAEEGPAE
+314 DDWDDPDDAEEGPAE
-326 PAKRGGFLGFLG
+326 PAKRSGFLGFLG
-338 GRKAKPQSGEEADPD
+338 GRKAKPKSGEEADPD
-353 DMGGGGDGVEG
+353 DTGDGDGVEAEG
-364 RGDPDDDGTDP
+364 WGDPDDGTDP
-375 DDDEG
+375 DGDEG

-387 GDSDGWT
+387 GDSGGWT

-401 YDSLS
+401 YDSLA
-406 ERFDSAGKGVRV
+406 ERFDSAGEGVRV

-426 AVSIALVAG
+426 VISVALVAG
-435 VGLGVHAKMRA
+435 IGFGVHAKMRA
-446 DAEAERDAACEA
+446 DAEAERDAACKA

-468 AAKEADDLKIEHS
+468 AAKEADDLKIGHP
-481 KDVEQPCPVDVNAAR
+481 KDVGQPCPVDVNAAR
-496 AGAKNLDDKTAS
+496 AGAKNLDDKTAG

-544 NRALEGDDANEILK
+544 NKALEGDDANEILK
-558 LSAKLPEEQKAAE
+558 LTAKLPEEQKAAE

-613 QQYTPRR
+613 QQQQYTPRR
-620 QYVAPKPPAYTPQ
+620 QYVVPKPPAYTPP
-633 QQTQPPQQ
+633 QQTQPQQPQQ
-641 QQQQG
+641 
-646 GGSSSGS
+646 GSGPSSGS

>member
-17 APARP
+17 APTGPDVA
-22 EATEPK
+22 EPK
-28 PSVDEAASD
+28 PFVDEAASD
-37 FAGVIGGKPAASHD
+37 FAGVVGGKPAAAHD
-51 SDDDAVFGTEPFVAA
+51 SDDDAVFGTEPPAAA

-91 KPVPESPEPAEPSAN
+91 KPTSESPEPAEPSAN
-106 VAPVPSERPG
+106 AAPIPSEKPE

-124 APDGQI
+124 APDGQNI
-130 VQPLPTPE
+130 QPPPTPE
-138 TGPVEAVQGR
+138 TGP
-148 KPLAAVG
+148 AVG
-155 GNGGNWWDM
+155 GNSGNWWDM
-164 PDDAEEPASETKPAF
+164 PVDAEGPASGTKPAF
-179 DATNRAVEADETPQE
+179 DATKRAVEADETPQE
-194 SPESAFDATNRVAE
+194 APEPAFDATNHAAE
-208 AAVDSAPRPDADG
+208 AAVDSNPQPDADG

-233 AADTAGDA
+233 AADTAGNA
-241 PRGNLWGAAS
+241 PRGDLWGAAS
-251 GTDDEEGW
+251 ENDDEEGW
-259 GGDED
+259 DGDED
-264 EDGGWGDD
+264 EDGGWDDD
-272 EEEKPEPEPKSG
+272 EEEPEPEPRSG
-284 RGLFGWRKAKPDD
+284 RGLFGRRKAKPDD

-303 EEEDWD
+303 EEEGWD

-314 DDWDDAEEGPAE
+314 DDWDDPDDAEEGPAE
-326 PAKRGGFLGFLG
+326 PAKRSGFLGFLG

-353 DMGGGGDGVEG
+353 DTGDGDGVEDWD
-364 RGDPDDDGTDP
+364 DPDDG
-375 DDDEG
+375 DEG

-394 DDEGSDG
+394 DDEGPDG
-401 YDSLS
+401 YDSLA
-406 ERFDSAGKGVRV
+406 ERFDSAGEGVRV

-426 AVSIALVAG
+426 AVSVALVAG
-435 VGLGVHAKMRA
+435 IGLGVHAKMRA
-446 DAEAERDAACEA
+446 DAEAGRDAACKA

-481 KDVEQPCPVDVNAAR
+481 KDVERPCPVDVNAAR
-496 AGAKNLDDKTAS
+496 AKAKNLDDKTAS
-508 LRSEIAKAKALAEA
+508 LRSEIAKAKALTEA
-522 KESARKAL
+522 KESAKKAL

-544 NRALEGDDANEILK
+544 NKALEGDDANRILK

-613 QQYTPRR
+613 PQQQQQQYRR
-620 QYVAPKPPAYTPQ
+620 QYVVPKPPAYTPP
-633 QQTQPPQQ
+633 QQTQPQQ
-641 QQQQG
+641 QQPQG

>member
-17 APARP
+17 APAGP
-22 EATEPK
+22 EPK

-37 FAGVIGGKPAASHD
+37 FAGVIGGKPAAAHD
-51 SDDDAVFGTEPFVAA
+51 SDDDAVFGTESPVAA

-91 KPVPESPEPAEPSAN
+91 EPAPESPEPAPAPSGKPEA
-106 VAPVPSERPG
+106 A
-116 ATRDDGWG
+116 RDDGWG
-124 APDGQI
+124 APDGQNI
-130 VQPLPTPE
+130 QPPPTPE
-138 TGPVEAVQGR
+138 TGP
-148 KPLAAVG
+148 AVG

-164 PDDAEEPASETKPAF
+164 PVDAEGPASGTKPAF
-179 DATNRAVEADETPQE
+179 DATKRAVEADETPQE
-194 SPESAFDATNRVAE
+194 APEPAFDATNHAAE
-208 AAVDSAPRPDADG
+208 AAVDSNPQPDADG

-233 AADTAGDA
+233 AADTAGNA
-241 PRGNLWGAAS
+241 PRGDLWGAAS
-251 GTDDEEGW
+251 ENDDEEGW
-259 GGDED
+259 DGDED
-264 EDGGWGDD
+264 EDGGWDDD
-272 EEEKPEPEPKSG
+272 EEEPEPEPRSG
-284 RGLFGWRKAKPDD
+284 RGLFGRRKAKPDD

-309 DEGAD
+309 DGGAD
-314 DDWDDAEEGPAE
+314 DDWDDPDDAEEGPAE

-338 GRKAKPQSGEEADPD
+338 GRKAKPRSGEEADPD
-353 DMGGGGDGVEG
+353 DTGGGDADEG
-364 RGDPDDDGTDP
+364 WDDPDDGTDG
-375 DDDEG
+375 DEG
-380 WGDPDGT
+380 WDDPDGT

-394 DDEGSDG
+394 DDEDSGG
-401 YDSLS
+401 YDSLA
-406 ERFDSAGKGVRV
+406 ERFDSAGEGVRV

-426 AVSIALVAG
+426 AVSVALVAG
-435 VGLGVHAKMRA
+435 IGFGVHAKMRA
-446 DAEAERDAACEA
+446 DAEAERDAACKA
-458 LAASWSDWKS
+458 LAASWSDWRS
-468 AAKEADDLKIEHS
+468 VAKEADDLKIGHS

-496 AGAKNLDDKTAS
+496 AGAKNLDGKTAG
-508 LRSEIAKAKALAEA
+508 LRSEIAKAKALTGA
-522 KESARKAL
+522 KESARKTL

-544 NRALEGDDANEILK
+544 NKALEGDDANEILK

-613 QQYTPRR
+613 QYTPRR
-620 QYVAPKPPAYTPQ
+620 QYVAPKRPAYTPQ
-633 QQTQPPQQ
+633 QQTQPQQ
-641 QQQQG
+641 QQQQQQSS
-646 GGSSSGS
+646 GSSSGS

>member
-17 APARP
+17 APAGP

-37 FAGVIGGKPAASHD
+37 FAGVVGGKPAASHD
-51 SDDDAVFGTEPFVAA
+51 PDDDAVFGAEPFVAA

-91 KPVPESPEPAEPSAN
+91 KPAPESPEPAGPSAD
-106 VAPVPSERPG
+106 VAPVPSGKPE
-116 ATRDDGWG
+116 AARDDGWG

-138 TGPVEAVQGR
+138 TGP
-148 KPLAAVG
+148 AVG

-164 PDDAEEPASETKPAF
+164 PDDAEEPASGTKPAF
-179 DATNRAVEADETPQE
+179 DATNH
-194 SPESAFDATNRVAE
+194 VAE
-208 AAVDSAPRPDADG
+208 AGVDSNPQSDADG

-259 GGDED
+259 DGDED
-264 EDGGWGDD
+264 EDDGWGDD
-272 EEEKPEPEPKSG
+272 EEEEKPEPEPRSG
-284 RGLFGWRKAKPDD
+284 RGLFGRRKAKPDD

-314 DDWDDAEEGPAE
+314 DDWDDTEEGPAE

-338 GRKAKPQSGEEADPD
+338 GRKAKPRSGEEANPD
-353 DMGGGGDGVEG
+353 DGIGLDG
-364 RGDPDDDGTDP
+364 
-375 DDDEG
+375 DEG
-380 WGDPDGT
+380 WDDPDGT

-406 ERFDSAGKGVRV
+406 ERFDSAGEAVRV

-426 AVSIALVAG
+426 AVSVALVAG
-435 VGLGVHAKMRA
+435 IGFGVHAKMRA
-446 DAEAERDAACEA
+446 DAEAERDAACKA

-496 AGAKNLDDKTAS
+496 AGAKNLDDKTAG
-508 LRSEIAKAKALAEA
+508 LRSEIAKAKALAGA

-530 EANPKATQ
+530 GANPKATQ

-544 NRALEGDDANEILK
+544 NKALEGDDANGILK
-558 LSAKLPEEQKAAE
+558 LSTKLPEEQKAAE
-571 EAERKAAEEKAKAD
+571 EAERRAAEEKAKAD

-620 QYVAPKPPAYTPQ
+620 QYVVPKPPAYTPQ
-633 QQTQPPQQ
+633 QQTQPQQ
-641 QQQQG
+641 QQPQG

>member
-17 APARP
+17 APAGP

-37 FAGVIGGKPAASHD
+37 FAGVVGGKPAASHD
-51 SDDDAVFGTEPFVAA
+51 PDDDAVFGAEPFVAA

-76 SGGRWWEEPDAGTES
+76 SGGRWWEEPDAGTEP
-91 KPVPESPEPAEPSAN
+91 KPAPESPEPAEPSAN
-106 VAPVPSERPG
+106 VAPVPSEKPE
-116 ATRDDGWG
+116 AARDDGWG

-138 TGPVEAVQGR
+138 TGP
-148 KPLAAVG
+148 AVG

-164 PDDAEEPASETKPAF
+164 PDDAEEPAPGTKPAF

-194 SPESAFDATNRVAE
+194 APEPAFDATNHAAE
-208 AAVDSAPRPDADG
+208 ADVDSNPQPDADG

-233 AADTAGDA
+233 AADTAGNA

-259 GGDED
+259 DGDED
-264 EDGGWGDD
+264 EDDGWGDD
-272 EEEKPEPEPKSG
+272 EEEKPKPRSG
-284 RGLFGWRKAKPDD
+284 RGLFGRRKTKPDD

-303 EEEDWD
+303 KEEDWD

-314 DDWDDAEEGPAE
+314 DDWDDPDDTEEGPAE

-338 GRKAKPQSGEEADPD
+338 GRKAKPRSGEEANPDDGIDPD
-353 DMGGGGDGVEG
+353 G
-364 RGDPDDDGTDP
+364 
-375 DDDEG
+375 DEG
-380 WGDPDGT
+380 WDDPDGT

-394 DDEGSDG
+394 DDEGSAG

-426 AVSIALVAG
+426 AVSVALVAG

-446 DAEAERDAACEA
+446 DAEAERDAACKA

-481 KDVEQPCPVDVNAAR
+481 KDIEQPCPVDVNAAR

-544 NRALEGDDANEILK
+544 NKALEGDDANEILK

-593 EEEARRQ
+593 EEEAQRQ

-613 QQYTPRR
+613 QQQYTPRR
-620 QYVAPKPPAYTPQ
+620 QYVVPKPPAYTPP
-633 QQTQPPQQ
+633 QQTQPQQ
-641 QQQQG
+641 QQPQG
-646 GGSSSGS
+646 GGP
-653 MGGSIG
+653 SIGSRRVHRLMVFLHSRRSI

>member
-17 APARP
+17 APAGP

-37 FAGVIGGKPAASHD
+37 FAGVVGGKPAASHD
-51 SDDDAVFGTEPFVAA
+51 PDDDAVFGAEPFVAA

-76 SGGRWWEEPDAGTES
+76 SGGRWWEEPDAGTEP
-91 KPVPESPEPAEPSAN
+91 KPAPESPEPAEPSAN
-106 VAPVPSERPG
+106 VAPVPSEKPE
-116 ATRDDGWG
+116 AARDDGWG

-138 TGPVEAVQGR
+138 TGP
-148 KPLAAVG
+148 AVG

-164 PDDAEEPASETKPAF
+164 PDDAEEPAPGTKPAF

-194 SPESAFDATNRVAE
+194 APEPAFDATNHAAE
-208 AAVDSAPRPDADG
+208 ADVDSNPQPDADG

-233 AADTAGDA
+233 AADTAGNA

-259 GGDED
+259 DGDED
-264 EDGGWGDD
+264 EDDGWGDD
-272 EEEKPEPEPKSG
+272 EEEKPKPRSG
-284 RGLFGWRKAKPDD
+284 RELFGRRKTKPDD

-303 EEEDWD
+303 KEEDWD

-314 DDWDDAEEGPAE
+314 DDWDDPDDTEEGPAE

-338 GRKAKPQSGEEADPD
+338 GRKAKPRSGEEANPDDGIDPD
-353 DMGGGGDGVEG
+353 G
-364 RGDPDDDGTDP
+364 
-375 DDDEG
+375 DEG
-380 WGDPDGT
+380 WDDPDGT

-394 DDEGSDG
+394 DDEGSAG

-426 AVSIALVAG
+426 AVSVALVAG

-446 DAEAERDAACEA
+446 DAEAERDAACKA

-481 KDVEQPCPVDVNAAR
+481 KDIEQPCPVDVNAAR

-544 NRALEGDDANEILK
+544 NKALEGDDANEILK

-593 EEEARRQ
+593 EEEAQRQ

-613 QQYTPRR
+613 QQQYTPRR
-620 QYVAPKPPAYTPQ
+620 QYVVPKPPAYTPP
-633 QQTQPPQQ
+633 QQTQPQQ
-641 QQQQG
+641 QQPQG
-646 GGSSSGS
+646 GGPSIGS

>member
-17 APARP
+17 APTGPDVA
-22 EATEPK
+22 EPK

-37 FAGVIGGKPAASHD
+37 FAGVVGGKPAAAHD
-51 SDDDAVFGTEPFVAA
+51 SDDDAVFGTEPPAAA

-91 KPVPESPEPAEPSAN
+91 KPTSESPEPAEPSAN
-106 VAPVPSERPG
+106 AAPIPSEKPE

-138 TGPVEAVQGR
+138 TEP
-148 KPLAAVG
+148 AVG
-155 GNGGNWWDM
+155 GNSGNWWDM
-164 PDDAEEPASETKPAF
+164 PVDAEGPASGTKPAF
-179 DATNRAVEADETPQE
+179 DATKRAVEADETPQE
-194 SPESAFDATNRVAE
+194 APEPAFDATNHAAE
-208 AAVDSAPRPDADG
+208 AAVDSNPQPDADG

-233 AADTAGDA
+233 AADTAGNA

-259 GGDED
+259 DGDED

-272 EEEKPEPEPKSG
+272 EEEKPKPRSG
-284 RGLFGWRKAKPDD
+284 RGLFGRRKAKPDD

-314 DDWDDAEEGPAE
+314 DDWDDPDDAEEGPAE

-338 GRKAKPQSGEEADPD
+338 GRKAKPRSEEEADPD
-353 DMGGGGDGVEG
+353 DMGGGDGVEG
-364 RGDPDDDGTDP
+364 RGDPDDGIDP
-375 DDDEG
+375 DGDEG

-426 AVSIALVAG
+426 VVSVALVAG

-446 DAEAERDAACEA
+446 DAEAERDAACKA

-481 KDVEQPCPVDVNAAR
+481 KDVEQPCPVDANAAR

-544 NRALEGDDANEILK
+544 NKALEGDDANEILK

-613 QQYTPRR
+613 QQQQYTPRR
-620 QYVAPKPPAYTPQ
+620 QYVAPKRPAYTPQ
-633 QQTQPPQQ
+633 QQTQPQQ
-641 QQQQG
+641 QQPQG